1 LFIFFIVRICTFG
14 KVVKNYFSQITIM
27 DPAEHESQANFFDS
41 TLNETVTDS
50 VLPSSDPN
58 HQDLISKNQSGLFST
73 TNGTLNKHPNLPF
86 THSLIQQSAR
96 DPSLPMIPEPFGDTW
111 NENADEEEKVPPP
124 PADNFS
130 LDNSSPPFA
139 GKNFAR
145 LLEDDRTMSINSEE
159 HKSEYKL
166 PNPPQE
172 ATESF
177 DENNQIQLN
186 NTRKSDNLEGS
197 FGKVQKYHVVRFSAV
212 IKLESLG
219 KGAFGEVFRVFD
231 KDERNF
237 YALKEIKRQNFEK
250 ASQFQNTIW
259 TEMRNLLKVHDSHD
273 TSLLNIFGINVE
285 HDTGVCSFLMELG
298 SGTLHEYN
306 QFRLQNSIVWK
317 EEELLSILYQL
328 VVQLDK
334 LNNMGIFHRDVK
346 PENIIVTN
354 NQNKL
359 KLSDLGCA
367 WLAEEGTKSFNI
379 AGTPY
384 FMAPELAQALVSK
397 QRRVEYNPYL
407 GDLFSI
413 GVTIL
418 RLVHSSLKRS
428 ELMTYLNGK
437 FNEEYPGLYKYVKG
451 LLATEPEVREET
463 AKEILSLEAKNLQF
477 TKKEENDYKSF
488 LFKKVVERSGDSLD
502 PSLYFEMFIFDEAE
516 MIIQN
521 QIAKERKKSS
531 SDIKSQREI
540 EWSIALAECYIFQR
554 KFEPAFK
561 ELAELSQLAQI
572 EQSESNNS
580 QLTKA
585 KVLFWTGYALAGT
598 GKFEDAIKKLNECL
612 EIREKI
618 LTENHEDVAIVHLRF
633 GYTYF
638 NQGKYDEAHKAF
650 EKCISINTACKNENT
665 LNVAKSYNNI
675 GVILE
680 TQRKYEEALKSFKKA
695 LQIYLNLYGEDYPYV
710 ADQYNNIGNIFFG
723 QEKYS
728 EANDYYFKA
737 FKIKKKYHGE
747 NSPEVALVYGNIA
760 STMDRM
766 FKFNEAIS
774 YMKKSFE
781 IYKTK
786 YGENHPELAHIFFLI
801 GNTLSRQSKYQESLE
816 NHLNALEMLKNYY
829 GVDSPHIIEN
839 YISCGKVSEQL
850 ASFDEAYKFYSR
862 ALELHLSSA
871 GENLKAAQ
879 IYKRLAFLQFDA
891 HKNEEALG
899 FADKALEIC
908 SKVSHKSAEEDK
920 QCADCLEIF
929 ARKARKE
936 KRYEEALEDVEKMLS
951 LKLARF
957 GESHH
962 ECAIAY
968 IMVGRA
974 KQKMQQYDQALAAY
988 RKANVILSRVIP
1000 DDHYGMGDIFYR
1012 IGSLFKEQKK
1022 YTEASRDLGRA
1033 LEIFVKCFDKKHP
1046 RVKKCQQRITEVNQS
1061 YLIQESG
1068 Y

>member
-1 LFIFFIVRICTFG
+1 
-14 KVVKNYFSQITIM
+14 M
-27 DPAEHESQANFFDS
+27 DPAENESQANFFDS
-41 TLNETVTDS
+41 TINETVTDS
-50 VLPSSDPN
+50 ILPSIDPN

-73 TNGTLNKHPNLPF
+73 TNGTLNQHHNLPLN
-86 THSLIQQSAR
+86 HSLIQQSAR

-111 NENADEEEKVPPP
+111 DENADEEEKVPPP
-124 PADNFS
+124 PEDFS
-130 LDNSSPPFA
+130 LDNSVPPFSRNQP
-139 GKNFAR
+139 GKNIEK
-145 LLEDDRTMSINSEE
+145 LLEDNRTISLNSED
-159 HKSEYKL
+159 HRSGYNL

-172 ATESF
+172 ATGNF
-177 DENNQIQLN
+177 DENDQIQLN
-186 NTRKSDNLEGS
+186 NTKKIDVVDGS

-237 YALKEIKRQNFEK
+237 YALKEIKRQNFAK
-250 ASQFQNTIW
+250 TAQFQNTIW

-273 TSLLNIFGINVE
+273 SSLLNIFGINVE
-285 HDTGVCSFLMELG
+285 SENGVCSFLMELG

-306 QFRLQNSIVWK
+306 QFRLQNSIAWR
-317 EEELLSILYQL
+317 EEELLSILCQL
-328 VVQLDK
+328 VGQLDK
-334 LNNMGIFHRDVK
+334 LNNLGIFHRDVK
-346 PENIIVTN
+346 PENIIITN

-367 WLAEEGTKSFNI
+367 WLAEEGTESFNI

-384 FMAPELAQALVSK
+384 FMAPELAQALMSK
-397 QRRVEYNPYL
+397 QKRVEYSPYL

-418 RLVHSSLKRS
+418 RLVNSSLKRS
-428 ELMTYLNGK
+428 ELLSFLNGK
-437 FNEEYPGLYKYVKG
+437 FNEDYPGLHRYLKG
-451 LLATEPEVREET
+451 LLAAEPAIREET
-463 AKEILSLEAKNLQF
+463 AKEILSLESKNLNF

-488 LFKKVVERSGDSLD
+488 LFRKVVDRSGDSLD

-521 QIAKERKKSS
+521 QIAKEKKKNG
-531 SDIKSQREI
+531 DEKSFREI

-561 ELAELSQLAQI
+561 ELDELSQLPQI
-572 EQSESNNS
+572 EQSGSNTEG
-580 QLTKA
+580 QILKA

-598 GKFEDAIKKLNECL
+598 GKFEEAVKRLNECL

-618 LTENHEDVAIVHLRF
+618 WGENHEDVAIVHLRF

-680 TQRKYEEALKSFKKA
+680 TQRKYEEALKNFKKA

-723 QEKYS
+723 QEKFS
-728 EANDYYFKA
+728 EANDYYYKA
-737 FKIKKKYHGE
+737 LKIKKKYHGE
-747 NSPEVALVYGNIA
+747 NSPEVALVNGNIA

-774 YMKKSFE
+774 YMKKSYE

-786 YGENHPELAHIFFLI
+786 YGENHPELAHIVFLI
-801 GNTLSRQSKYQESLE
+801 GNTLLRQSKYQESLD
-816 NHLNALEMLKNYY
+816 NHLTALEMLKNYY
-829 GVDSPHIIEN
+829 GNDSPHLTEN

-850 ASFDEAYKFYSR
+850 ANYDESYKYYTR
-862 ALELHLSSA
+862 ALELHLNA
-871 GENLKAAQ
+871 VGENIKTAQ
-879 IYKRLAFLQFDA
+879 IYKRLALLLFDA
-891 HKNEEALG
+891 QKTEEAMS
-899 FADKALEIC
+899 FAEKALETC
-908 SKVSHKSAEEDK
+908 RKVSHKGGEDQ
-920 QCADCLEIF
+920 QCAECLEIL

-936 KRYEEALEDVEKMLS
+936 KRYEESLEDLEKMLA
-951 LKLARF
+951 LKLAKF

-962 ECAIAY
+962 ECGISF

-974 KQKMQQYDQALAAY
+974 KQKVKQYEQALAAY

-1000 DDHYGMGDIFYR
+1000 DDHYGMGDIYYR

-1033 LEIFVKCFDKKHP
+1033 LEIFTKCFDKKHP
-1046 RVKKCQQRITEVNQS
+1046 RVKKCQQRIAELNQS
-1061 YLIQESG
+1061 YLVQESG